1 MLVITK
7 SKKFKFKITRPTGRY
22 KSFDN
27 PYMSVKLKEGT
38 VGSVSAA
45 SHFSTVLLEQLY
57 GVSLMVVDKYTKG
70 GWKNITLKKRF
81 PDLNSAKLFLN
92 ENFNAILCKYEL
104 YIQKD

>member
-1 MLVITK
+1 MLVITE

-45 SHFSTVLLEQLY
+45 SHFSKIPMDQLY
-57 GVSLMVVDKYTKG
+57 GIHLMVVNETESC
-70 GWKNITLKKRF
+70 GWNTVTLKKRF
-81 PDLNSAKLFLN
+81 PDLDSAKLFLN